1 MCKTIHGMCD
11 VKESYVT
18 MLEAVEYSH
27 IAGGF
32 GNQLHFQFT
41 AENQCQVP
49 LGSTLDPSVLPSHKK
64 YACSFLI
71 KESCFMLVISV
82 LKYISLSKPIF

>member
-1 MCKTIHGMCD
+1 MCD
-11 VKESYVT
+11 VKQSYVT

-49 LGSTLDPSVLPSHKK
+49 LGSTLDPSVLPSHTKEICLFFFEK
-64 YACSFLI
+64 GVLLHARNLSFKI
-71 KESCFMLVISV
+71 
-82 LKYISLSKPIF
+82 YIFI